1 MVCDALFHHNWN
13 PWRLP
18 AMYATLQ
25 LMETIIHVSAAL
37 TYGDYRPCES
47 SFDCGQRRV
56 EARGAPHL
64 ECGDTLTPENITTLP
79 VEIVLKLA
87 TLLPQ
92 LCAVFP

>member
-1 MVCDALFHHNWN
+1 MRAALPLMETTIHVSAALIA
-13 PWRLP
+13 WRLP

-56 EARGAPHL
+56 RPAPLMETTVHVNRTL
-64 ECGDTLTPENITTLP
+64 ADGDYH
-79 VEIVLKLA
+79 
-87 TLLPQ
+87 
-92 LCAVFP
+92 

>member
-1 MVCDALFHHNWN
+1 METLGMLPTSMVCDAVFHHNGN

-56 EARGAPHL
+56 RPAPLMETTVHVNRTL
-64 ECGDTLTPENITTLP
+64 ADGDYH
-79 VEIVLKLA
+79 
-87 TLLPQ
+87 
-92 LCAVFP
+92 